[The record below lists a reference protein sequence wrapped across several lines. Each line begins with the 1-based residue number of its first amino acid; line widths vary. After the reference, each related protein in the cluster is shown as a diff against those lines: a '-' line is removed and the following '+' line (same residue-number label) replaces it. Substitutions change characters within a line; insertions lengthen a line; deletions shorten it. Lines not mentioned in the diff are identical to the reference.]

1 MRHKP
6 DKEMF
11 PRKERKGETTI
22 KPCELVQRV
31 LRSFYRII
39 KIVILYQSKMTNKIR
54 VLSG

>member
-6 DKEMF
+6 DKETF

-39 KIVILYQSKMTNKIR
+39 KIVVLHQSKTTNKIR

>member
-6 DKEMF
+6 DNETF

-31 LRSFYRII
+31 LE
-39 KIVILYQSKMTNKIR
+39 VILSNY
-54 VLSG
+54 